1 MKFFFASSAFL
12 LCYLLHAQEIK
23 GKIVDDEDNSLSGA
37 TIYFD
42 GSTVGTLSRGDGTF
56 AIEYKE
62 QSNLTLVIRFLGFKT
77 YYLPSPDPKS
87 NYEITLTPKENQ
99 LDEVVLDASPF
110 TREEMLRAFKR
121 DFLGRTKAGRRASIL
136 NEDDIRFY
144 YDIEEKSL
152 YASARQPIEV
162 INKELGYKV
171 EFDLVDFIS
180 DFYRVSLD
188 KDDQKTNYFGGT
200 SFFENIAEE
209 EDRRI
214 KKKRLEAY
222 KGSSMHF
229 FKSLCSGQLE
239 EDKFQLFHKSF
250 QVPASSVFEI
260 KKVKRKVRSS
270 QVLKAETYEDSYE
283 ITILG
288 NDFENLNIDSTSL
301 KKKFQKKVSLLL
313 KNNRSD
319 ITFKTKVFYVDDYG
333 NHTQIST
340 ILFSGDM
347 SKGRLGNMLPTNY
360 QPHD

>member
-12 LCYLLHAQEIK
+12 LCCLLHAQEIK
-23 GKIVDDEDNSLSGA
+23 GKIVDDKDNSLSGA

-77 YYLPSPDPKS
+77 FYLSNPDSKS

-121 DFLGRTKAGRRASIL
+121 DFLGKTKAGRRASIL

-144 YDIEEKSL
+144 YDTEVKSL
-152 YASARQPIEV
+152 YASASQPIEV

-188 KDDQKTNYFGGT
+188 KNDQKTNYFGGT
-200 SFFENIAEE
+200 SFFENIAE

-229 FKSLCSGQLE
+229 FKSLCSGHLE

-260 KKVKRKVRSS
+260 KKVKRKVGSS
-270 QVLKAETYEDSYE
+270 RVLEVESYEDSYE

-288 NDFENLNIDSTSL
+288 NDFETLNIDATSL
-301 KKKFQKKVSLLL
+301 RKKFQKKVSLLH
-313 KNNRSD
+313 KNHRSD
-319 ITFKTKVFYVDDYG
+319 ITFKTKVFYVDDHG